1 MTGKTQDGFCELV
14 SSDPTLSYGTM
25 LQDVLYDDNGFVKGV
40 RIAKVEWISS
50 ASGSL
55 PKPQLIEGSESE
67 IPAQLLLLATGF
79 TGPEP
84 AVFSTFAFNKTPV
97 GTIAKG
103 SGYFDTSRAGVFA
116 AGDARRGQG
125 VVEWAFAEGRN
136 AAVECAEYLHALKNN
151 YKKRQYP
158 FTDIGVFILLINAS
172 EFLNKN
178 SRVIKIQRK
187 NVFIYFKIKWNI

>member
-1 MTGKTQDGFCELV
+1 
-14 SSDPTLSYGTM
+14 M

-67 IPAQLLLLATGF
+67 IPAQILLLATGF

-103 SGYFDTSRAGVFA
+103 SGYFDTSRAVYLQQAMLGV
-116 AGDARRGQG
+116 GKVLWNGLLQK
-125 VVEWAFAEGRN
+125 VVMR
-136 AAVECAEYLHALKNN
+136 
-151 YKKRQYP
+151 
-158 FTDIGVFILLINAS
+158 LLNV
-172 EFLNKN
+172 LN
-178 SRVIKIQRK
+178 ICML
-187 NVFIYFKIKWNI
+187 

>member
-1 MTGKTQDGFCELV
+1 M
-14 SSDPTLSYGTM
+14 
-25 LQDVLYDDNGFVKGV
+25 
-40 RIAKVEWISS
+40 
-50 ASGSL
+50 

-136 AAVECAEYLHALKNN
+136 AAVECSEYLHALK
-151 YKKRQYP
+151 K
-158 FTDIGVFILLINAS
+158 
-172 EFLNKN
+172 
-178 SRVIKIQRK
+178 
-187 NVFIYFKIKWNI
+187 